1 MHSSLAYSTVGR
13 PDVLR
18 SAPDRGPLR
27 RASSAF
33 PIETDDWDARADATA
48 DGDTIHVVV
57 TDRLGRGQRRYRAII
72 ECVAED
78 VPLSGQ

>member
-1 MHSSLAYSTVGR
+1 MSSEVHQIAARFAG
-13 PDVLR
+13 
-18 SAPDRGPLR
+18 
-27 RASSAF
+27 ASSAF
-33 PIETDDWDARADATA
+33 PIETDDWDARADVSA